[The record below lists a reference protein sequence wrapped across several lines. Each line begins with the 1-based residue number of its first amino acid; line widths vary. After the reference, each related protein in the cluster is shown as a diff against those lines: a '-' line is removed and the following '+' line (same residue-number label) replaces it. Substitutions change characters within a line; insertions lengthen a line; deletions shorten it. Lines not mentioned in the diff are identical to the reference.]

1 MVVFWFIHQSKA
13 LGVPSLFINSP
24 FFITISLN
32 VNDKFSLAYVTV
44 KLHRTG
50 SRRILH
56 VENHKE
62 ETRKAFSEIS
72 GDLFSQT
79 PTQEVS
85 DVNMVISKTLEK

>member
-1 MVVFWFIHQSKA
+1 M
-13 LGVPSLFINSP
+13 
-24 FFITISLN
+24 N

-62 ETRKAFSEIS
+62 ETRKAFSEMS

-85 DVNMVISKTLEK
+85 DVNMVISKTLEKSPNPP

>member
-1 MVVFWFIHQSKA
+1 M
-13 LGVPSLFINSP
+13 
-24 FFITISLN
+24 
-32 VNDKFSLAYVTV
+32 

-62 ETRKAFSEIS
+62 ETRKAFSEMS

-85 DVNMVISKTLEK
+85 DVNMVISKTLENHQIHHKAMILPGLCNLLFGVIATLLAHQKHL